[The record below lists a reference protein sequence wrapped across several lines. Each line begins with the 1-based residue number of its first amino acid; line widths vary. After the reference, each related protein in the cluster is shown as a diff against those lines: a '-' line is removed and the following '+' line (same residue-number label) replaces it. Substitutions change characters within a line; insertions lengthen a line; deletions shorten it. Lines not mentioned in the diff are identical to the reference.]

1 MILTK
6 NGKIINQQS
15 DELINLEGE
24 TDGIDRSSEISE
36 H

>member
-24 TDGIDRSSEISE
+24 TDGIEGSSEIPK